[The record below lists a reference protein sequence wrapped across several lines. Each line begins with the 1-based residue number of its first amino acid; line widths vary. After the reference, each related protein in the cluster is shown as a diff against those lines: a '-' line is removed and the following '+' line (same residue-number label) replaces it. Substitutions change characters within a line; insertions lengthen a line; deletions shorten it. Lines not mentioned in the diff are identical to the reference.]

1 MKIITKLFSL
11 TMAILILC
19 GCGNSSVN
27 NFQPTTEETVCEYN
41 LLPLSARLPRYA
53 NVSVNDNNGIPDI
66 FVSLPYSSKTQS
78 IMDDFGV
85 SVYRSLS
92 YCRENFEE
100 FKVSVSIWEQ
110 DGIPLLWVSSI
121 SEWGALI
128 DKRSGETKTTVFDTV
143 DDFCAVF
150 PTVNEEVNL
159 DLLEE
164 QDRKIYL
171 EVIAELDSRPN
182 DSEETILSELSPKY
196 GLTSQ
201 QLYIFIKDVSQKV
214 YSMSHVF
221 DAKTPIT
228 YPKCTESPLFRY
240 FKTAPEIIFSTPASE
255 NGLGKKIYS
264 VVGTVREYG
273 TLELDGFEWDYFIID
288 TECGSVLFQNTYQYA
303 LELGKESGENL
314 TEELSDYT
322 FPAISD
328 NVKVYGVYL
337 GFSNKFS
344 MPSFIYGIPKFI
356 ESN

>member
-41 LLPLSARLPRYA
+41 LLPLSARLPGYA

-78 IMDDFGV
+78 VMDDFGV

-228 YPKCTESPLFRY
+228 YPKCTESPLFGY
-240 FKTAPEIIFSTPASE
+240 FKTAPEIIFSTPAIE
-255 NGLGKKIYS
+255 NGLEGNIYAGI
-264 VVGTVREYG
+264 GTVREHS
-273 TLELDGFEWDYFIID
+273 TIEIND
-288 TECGSVLFQNTYQYA
+288 TETPLFILDTENGPILFYNIYYLVLSSN
-303 LELGKESGENL
+303 EENREDIVE
-314 TEELSDYT
+314 TLSDYT
-322 FPAISD
+322 FPD
-328 NVKVYGVYL
+328 VGDCVKVYGVYR
-337 GFSNKFS
+337 GFSSKYN
-344 MPSFIYGIPKFI
+344 MPSFFYGIPRWI
-356 ESN
+356 QQ